1 MLILPVCL
9 IDSILEFAVV
19 KEKIKLAVIDDHP
32 LMRDGIEQTLR
43 KEEAFEVIEGGSSAD
58 DAIRIANT
66 YKPHLMVLDINMPGG
81 GLTAA
86 RAIGEQHPAV
96 RTVIL
101 TISEQHAH
109 VTTALDAG
117 VRGYVLKGISE
128 ADFLSSI
135 WTVLAGEAYITPAFA
150 ARLLSL
156 SHTKA
161 NSDSDKAAFLH
172 PLSVRERDVLKELSQ
187 GLTNKAIAANLN
199 LTEQTIKH
207 YISAILKKMK
217 ARNRV
222 EAILA
227 YNRAT
232 NGTH

>member
-1 MLILPVCL
+1 MI
-9 IDSILEFAVV
+9 

-86 RAIGEQHPAV
+86 RAIGEQQPAV

-101 TISEQHAH
+101 TISEHHAH

-156 SHTKA
+156 SHSKA

-187 GLTNKAIAANLN
+187 GLTNKAIATNLN

-227 YNRAT
+227 YKRAT
-232 NGTH
+232 NGTP

>member
-1 MLILPVCL
+1 MIA
-9 IDSILEFAVV
+9 D
-19 KEKIKLAVIDDHP
+19 KIKLSVIDDHP

-43 KEEAFEVIEGGSSAD
+43 KEKAFEVIEGGSCAE
-58 DAIRIANT
+58 DAVRIASIH
-66 YKPHLMVLDINMPGG
+66 KPHLMVLDINMPGG

-86 RAIGEQHPAV
+86 RTIGVQHPAV
-96 RTVIL
+96 RTIML
-101 TISEQHAH
+101 TVSEHHAH

-117 VRGYVLKGISE
+117 ARGYVLKGISE
-128 ADFLSSI
+128 ADFVSSI

-156 SHTKA
+156 ANTKA
-161 NSDSDKAAFLH
+161 NTDSEKATFLH
-172 PLSVRERDVLKELSQ
+172 PLSTREKDVLSKLSL
-187 GLTNKAIAANLN
+187 GLTNKEIATHLN

-227 YNRAT
+227 YKKAT
-232 NGTH
+232 DNAP